1 MTLMTMV
8 VMLLIET
15 VVIARKPTRER
26 RVCLL

>member
-1 MTLMTMV
+1 